1 MRLQDVLD
9 VVIDILEDP
18 KYDTLHK
25 LSIKDD
31 TEARHSIDYKD
42 LTSGVERLNPVLIGK
57 LKKAIRKEKNKN
69 KKSKPHTPT
78 YKEAKKH
85 IYKWRKKKGTYNEYQ
100 KQYMREKR
108 AKEKDPNYI
117 PQKIE
122 IDTAEADSKLKKAKI
137 RKTKLRKLASERESS
152 LLGKEWTVDD
162 IQ

>member
-31 TEARHSIDYKD
+31 AEARHSIDYKD

-85 IYKWRKKKGTYNEYQ
+85 IYKWRKKKGTYTCRRRKGFRCNHG
-100 KQYMREKR
+100 
-108 AKEKDPNYI
+108 NC
-117 PQKIE
+117 
-122 IDTAEADSKLKKAKI
+122 KAY
-137 RKTKLRKLASERESS
+137 
-152 LLGKEWTVDD
+152 
-162 IQ
+162 